1 MATKPPDRSKH
12 REQVSDWENEGGAPQ
27 VTGQNDRNQQAG
39 LAAEEEHI
47 LQCLGAAVLSQ
58 WNSLPT
64 DIQRQLFRHA
74 LSGDPSRDAVRLKE
88 QIARF
93 LHDHKK

>member
-1 MATKPPDRSKH
+1 MATKPPDRSKYS
-12 REQVSDWENEGGAPQ
+12 EQVSDWENERGAPQ
-27 VTGQNDRNQQAG
+27 VTRQNDHDTLRG

-74 LSGDPSRDAVRLKE
+74 LSGDTSRDAVRLKE